1 MNLLRV
7 VLIARGNT
15 KNKASP
21 QSHSLW
27 KSKEAGSL
35 TSSMR
40 NLKKDTSLTKQGG
53 KNHLLQYRYG
63 YSNAHAPWGSK
74 QTNGKD
80 GKSNEMWASNLDWM
94 ASGSV
99 IVVLLVWFESL
110 SPFASMER
118 KFAE

>member
-40 NLKKDTSLTKQGG
+40 NLKKDISLTKQGV
-53 KNHLLQYRYG
+53 KIIS
-63 YSNAHAPWGSK
+63 SNIATATQMRMPLGEESK
-74 QTNGKD
+74 R
-80 GKSNEMWASNLDWM
+80 
-94 ASGSV
+94 V
-99 IVVLLVWFESL
+99 
-110 SPFASMER
+110 ER
-118 KFAE
+118 TEGAMRCGHQILIG